1 MTDSM
6 NMWIWDTKLQAPEG
20 VDVCTSFLMKDMNSF
35 DAPMMVMIM
44 MMMSIMMMNTF
55 FDDNSCDYYNIE
67 NHKDDGGD

>member
-1 MTDSM
+1 
-6 NMWIWDTKLQAPEG
+6 
-20 VDVCTSFLMKDMNSF
+20 MKDMNSF
-35 DAPMMVMIM
+35 DAPMMMMIM